1 MQLNFAQLLT
11 IFISSV
17 FVYNVI
23 LSRFLGLCSFI
34 AISKETK
41 PALAISLAVMFVIV
55 MSSMITWAIYNYLL
69 IPFDLEYLRTISF
82 ILVIAAFVQLVEMV
96 IKKVSPAMYRFFGIY
111 LPLITVNCAV
121 LGVAVLNSDMFF
133 LEGKAVPGSFI
144 YSLFQGL
151 CVGIGYTVAML
162 LMSGIRERLEF
173 CDVPEAMKDFPLGF
187 VIAAI
192 MSLSF
197 MGFNGFKF

>member
-1 MQLNFAQLLT
+1 MNVGQFLA

-17 FVYNVI
+17 FVSNVI

-34 AISKETK
+34 AISKETR
-41 PALAISLAVMFVIV
+41 PALAMSSAVLFVIT
-55 MSSMITWAIYNYLL
+55 MSSAITWVIYRYLL
-69 IPFDLEYLRTISF
+69 IPFDLAYLRTISF

-96 IKKVSPAMYRFFGIY
+96 IRKFMPALYRVFGIY

-133 LEGKAVPGSFI
+133 SKGRPLPGSFQLSI
-144 YSLFQGL
+144 FQGI
-151 CVGIGYTVAML
+151 CVGIGYALAML
-162 LMSGIRERLEF
+162 LMSAIRERLEYSR
-173 CDVPEAMKDFPLGF
+173 VPESVREFPLAF
-187 VIAAI
+187 VTASL

>member
-1 MQLNFAQLLT
+1 MSVAQFLT
-11 IFISSV
+11 IFISAV
-17 FVYNVI
+17 FINNVI

-41 PALAISLAVMFVIV
+41 PALAMSFAVMFVTT
-55 MSSMITWAIYNYLL
+55 MSSLITWLIYNFLL
-69 IPFDLEYLRTISF
+69 VPFNLTYLRTISF
-82 ILVIAAFVQLVEMV
+82 ILVIATFVQFVEMV
-96 IKKVSPAMYRFFGIY
+96 IRKVAPPLYRFFGIY

-133 LEGKAVPGSFI
+133 ANGKAVSGSLF
-144 YSLFQGL
+144 YSLFQGV
-151 CVGIGYTVAML
+151 CVGLGYTLAML

-173 CDVPEAMKDFPLGF
+173 CNVPKALKDFPLGF
-187 VIAAI
+187 IIASI

-197 MGFNGFKF
+197 LGFNGFKF